1 MNVLVVLV
9 FNLGI
14 NIWGSV
20 LFDLDMV
27 LLIFGNFIS
36 SVCDF
41 VIVIMVVFYVNFMIV
56 YV

>member
-1 MNVLVVLV
+1 MMNVLVVLV

-41 VIVIMVVFYVNFMIV
+41 VIVIMVVF
-56 YV
+56 